1 MSLEKIDAAVAAGD
15 LLEASATNLKSYLS
29 SSTSML
35 DGSSVSELVE
45 SGEWGELN
53 DRFFK
58 HVSFGTSGL
67 RGRTIGR
74 LVTKAE
80 QGATTGTPP
89 EFPCVGTNAMNYT
102 ALSRATQGLVK
113 YLKQWAQENGV
124 TERPKVVFAHDTR
137 HYSRPFAEFCAQIVA
152 DLGCDAFLFDSYRP
166 TPELSFAIRHLNAH
180 AGVMHTASHNPPHD
194 NGYKVYWN
202 EGDPIIS
209 EIASGIIAG
218 IDTIT
223 GTDFQKT
230 SDPGTVTILDSAIDE
245 AYLTRLED
253 LLLQPELLEKA
264 KGLKLVFTAIHGT
277 GSVHGPTVLERL
289 GFDYLTVPEQDV
301 PDGNFPTVK
310 SPNPEN
316 AEALQMALDL
326 AEKEGADIVMG
337 TDPDCD
343 RLGVAVRDGAGKMT
357 LLSGNQIGSLM
368 AWYRTK
374 VFFEKGIINDA
385 NKDRSVIVK
394 TFVTT
399 PLQEVIA
406 DAYGVPT
413 VETLTGFKYIGG
425 KQGKYERSLPDDIR
439 AKYRSMTTTEQ
450 REAHL
455 QDGKFF
461 IFGGEESYGYLG
473 ADFIRDKDGN
483 GAVVMFAELAAYAA
497 SRDITLVDLMDEVYR
512 EYGFFHELTKN
523 VQFDGAAGAEEM
535 KKLVASFQQNPPT
548 EVDGS
553 KVTQVRDFSTG
564 TLKDSEGDLIPAENM
579 LIYDLEDGRTFAVRP
594 SGTEPKMKFYFFGNR
609 RPAKGTQFT
618 DDQLASAKAE
628 VSKSF
633 ESLGAWIDADREKRL
648 S

>member
-15 LLEASATNLKSYLS
+15 LLETSAANLKSYLS
-29 SSTSML
+29 ASTSKL
-35 DGSSVSELVE
+35 DGSSVNELVE
-45 SGEWGELN
+45 ACEWGELN

-58 HVSFGTSGL
+58 YVSFGTSGL

-74 LVTKAE
+74 IVTEAE
-80 QGATTGTPP
+80 QGGATGTPP

-113 YLKQWAQENGV
+113 YLKEWAKENGV
-124 TERPKVVFAHDTR
+124 TGRPKVVFAHDTR

-152 DLGCDAFLFDSYRP
+152 DLGCDAFLFDSFRP

-218 IDTIT
+218 IDTIE
-223 GTDFQKT
+223 GTDFEKS
-230 SDPGTVTILDSAIDE
+230 SDPGTVTILDSTIDE

-277 GSVHGPTVLERL
+277 GSVHGPTVLDRL

-343 RLGVAVRDGAGKMT
+343 RLGVAVRDGSGKMT
-357 LLSGNQIGSLM
+357 LLTGNQIGSLM

-374 VFFEKGIINDA
+374 VFFDKGIINDA
-385 NKDRSVIVK
+385 NKDHSVIVK

-425 KQGKYERSLPDDIR
+425 KQGKYERSLPDDVR
-439 AKYRSMTTTEQ
+439 AKYRSMSTAEQ
-450 REAHL
+450 RDAHL
-455 QDGKFF
+455 KDGKFF

-497 SRDITLVDLMDEVYR
+497 SREMTLVDLMDEVYR
-512 EYGFFHELTKN
+512 EYGYFHELTKN

-548 EVDGS
+548 DVDGS

-609 RPAKGTQFT
+609 RPAQGTQFT
-618 DDQLASAKAE
+618 DDQLAGAKAE
-628 VSKSF
+628 VAKSF
-633 ESLGAWIDADREKRL
+633 ESLDAWIDADREKRL

>member
-15 LLEASATNLKSYLS
+15 LLETSATNLKTYLS
-29 SSTSML
+29 ASTSEL

-45 SGEWGELN
+45 AGEWGELN

-58 HVSFGTSGL
+58 YVSFGTSGL

-74 LVTKAE
+74 ITTKAE
-80 QGATTGTPP
+80 QGSATGIPP

-113 YLKQWAQENGV
+113 FLKQWAKENGV

-218 IDTIT
+218 IDTIE
-223 GTDFQKT
+223 GTDIEKS
-230 SDPGTVTILDSAIDE
+230 SDPGTVTILDSTIDE
-245 AYLTRLED
+245 AYLTRIED
-253 LLLQPELLEKA
+253 LLLQPELLGKA
-264 KGLKLVFTAIHGT
+264 KDLKLVFTAIHGT

-289 GFDYLTVPEQDV
+289 GFNYLTVPEQDV
-301 PDGNFPTVK
+301 PDGDFPTVK

-343 RLGVAVRDGAGKMT
+343 RLGVAVRDGSGKMT
-357 LLSGNQIGSLM
+357 LLTGNQIGSLM

-374 VFFEKGIINDA
+374 VFFDQGIINDT
-385 NKDRSVIVK
+385 NKDHSVIVK

-425 KQGKYERSLPDDIR
+425 KQGKYERSLPDDVR
-439 AKYRSMTTTEQ
+439 AKYRSMSTAEQ
-450 REAHL
+450 RDAHL
-455 QDGKFF
+455 KDGKFF

-497 SRDITLVDLMDEVYR
+497 SRELTLVDLMDEVYR
-512 EYGFFHELTKN
+512 EYGYFHELTKN

-535 KKLVASFQQNPPT
+535 KKLVASFQQNPPS
-548 EVDGS
+548 EVDGT
-553 KVTQVRDFSTG
+553 KVTRVRDFSTG
-564 TLKDSEGDLIPAENM
+564 TLKDSEGDIIPAENM

-609 RPAKGTQFT
+609 RPAQGTHFT
-618 DDQLASAKAE
+618 DEQLANAKAE

-633 ESLGAWIDADREKRL
+633 ESLDAWIDADREKRL